1 MGGGTI
7 PVPMAPKFD
16 ELVVLC
22 IVEDFADLSV
32 ESTDNRGEEINLFV
46 EETLS
51 GILKVLVLLVE
62 SKK

>member
-16 ELVVLC
+16 ELLVLC
-22 IVEDFADLSV
+22 IVEDLSV
-32 ESTDNRGEEINLFV
+32 KSTDNRGEEINLFV